1 MSDLSLLSAAPA
13 AASVPTTPYAMI
25 AIGAL
30 IVAAIFLLSNYFT
43 RSGTIARATVKEAL
57 RQPIFSLMGGLAVL
71 ILIANYYV
79 PFFTMGSDTRVFI
92 DCGLQ
97 TVLICSLLLSIWTA
111 SISVAD
117 EIEGKTAM
125 TLLSKPINR
134 RQFIMGKYTGIL
146 QAALIMIVMLGAV
159 LFVATYLKFG
169 YDQQESGQER
179 AALLNLAGGF
189 PWVVPSRW
197 YAAVSILPGLTLIA
211 FEVAVLTAVSVA
223 ISTRVSMLVNMVSCF
238 AIFVI
243 GHLTPVLVQTSFQGD
258 ALVFVRFVAQL
269 LATVLPTLD
278 MFNMSTAISTGAP
291 IPADYLGFSLLY
303 CLAYSTAAVLLAF
316 ILFEDRDLA

>member
-1 MSDLSLLSAAPA
+1 MSALTLLAQAAEAP
-13 AASVPTTPYAMI
+13 VGPRTPFGMI
-25 AIGAL
+25 AVGAV
-30 IVAAIFLLSNYFT
+30 IVAAILVATNYLT
-43 RSGTIARATVKEAL
+43 RAGTIARATVKEAF
-57 RQPIFSLMGGLAVL
+57 RQPIFSLMTGIGALV
-71 ILIANYYV
+71 ILVNYWI

-97 TVLICSLLLSIWTA
+97 TILICSLLLSVWTA

-134 RQFIMGKYTGIL
+134 RQFIVGKYSGIL
-146 QAALIMIVMLGAV
+146 QAALMMIALLGLV
-159 LFVATYLKFG
+159 LFVASYLKFG
-169 YDQQESGQER
+169 YDQRETGEVE
-179 AALLNLAGGF
+179 APILNLSGGF
-189 PWVVPSRW
+189 PYVEPVRW
-197 YAAVSILPGLTLIA
+197 FVALQILPALALIG
-211 FEVAVLTAVSVA
+211 FEVAVMTAVSVA
-223 ISTRVSMLVNMVSCF
+223 ISTRMPMLVNMVTCF

-243 GHLTPVLVQTSFQGD
+243 GHLTPVLVQTSFQGE

-278 MFNMSTAISTGAP
+278 IFNMSTAVSTGAP
-291 IPADYLGFSLLY
+291 IPADYLGMSLVY